1 MDSLFFNI
9 TDLRFKVTQLYKE
22 KEEYIKRA
30 DISNGLVFF
39 DISLDKEKSFHIKGL
54 DRMVAIC
61 VVKSGSYAIKDNLSK
76 RTFFAKD
83 DEIDIFCS
91 TRQDLSIYL
100 HKEKDK
106 KSEIFILAISDFFLK
121 RYLSFDQN
129 EPIDLLYDKTQS
141 DISLERVNKQPID
154 ALTLYLIRKMI
165 KCRSIKKMRRIS
177 CEHSVKEFIMHRFS
191 LIDIIDEN
199 IDEDELSIALRAKET
214 LLKNFIS
221 PPTIETLAHICA
233 TNSSKLKSSFKR
245 VHNMTVYRYIQKL
258 RLEEANLLLKES
270 NMNIGEIAKEVG
282 YRHQGHFS
290 KLFYKCYGVY
300 PKDLQKR

>member
-9 TDLRFKVTQLYKE
+9 TDLRFKVTQLYKV
-22 KEEYIKRA
+22 KDEYIKRA

-39 DISLDKEKSFHIKGL
+39 DISLNKKKSFCIRGL
-54 DRMVAIC
+54 DRMVVIC
-61 VVKSGSYAIKDNLSK
+61 VVKSGSYTIEDNRLK
-76 RTFFAKD
+76 RNFFAKD
-83 DEIDIFCS
+83 DEIDLFCS
-91 TRQDLSIYL
+91 SKQDLSIYL
-100 HKEKDK
+100 YEREDK

-121 RYLSFDQN
+121 RYLSFDPN
-129 EPIDLLYDKTQS
+129 EPIDLLYNKTQS
-141 DISLERVNKQPID
+141 NISLERINKQPID
-154 ALTLYLIRKMI
+154 ALTLYLIQKMI
-165 KCRSIKKMRRIS
+165 KCRSIKRMRRIS

-191 LIDIIDEN
+191 LLDIIDEN
-199 IDEDELSIALRAKET
+199 IEEDELSIALRAKEA
-214 LLKNFIS
+214 LLKNFVT

-245 VHNMTVYRYIQKL
+245 VHNMTIYRYIQKL

-270 NMNIGEIAKEVG
+270 EMNIGEIAKEVG

-290 KLFYKCYGVY
+290 KLFFKSYGVY